1 MIAPELLPPERAAPR
16 RAPEPRRADRARR
29 ATRRRT
35 RHKRLRLQRP
45 VFVVLSLATLAMVMM
60 LVYVQLTAA
69 ITSTTYKLAQAHH
82 ERAALLADSLQND
95 ETIAQL
101 QAPERLA
108 ALAGKLRMHD
118 PHVYAVVRLPEPKAR
133 PKPSGLA
140 FFGTWFTTT
149 ER

>member
-1 MIAPELLPPERAAPR
+1 MIAPELIVPQRADEPPR
-16 RAPEPRRADRARR
+16 RVDRIRH
-29 ATRRRT
+29 ATRRRA

-45 VFVVLSLATLAMVMM
+45 VFVVLSLAAIAMVLM
-60 LVYVQLTAA
+60 LAYVQLTAA
-69 ITSTTYKLAQAHH
+69 VTSKTYRLAQAHR
-82 ERAALLADSLQND
+82 ERAALLAESLQDD

-101 QAPERLA
+101 QSPERLA
-108 ALAGKLRMHD
+108 GIAATLRMHD
-118 PHVYAVVRLPEPKAR
+118 PHVYAVVRLPEPNVQ

>member
-1 MIAPELLPPERAAPR
+1 MLIM
-16 RAPEPRRADRARR
+16 
-29 ATRRRT
+29 
-35 RHKRLRLQRP
+35 
-45 VFVVLSLATLAMVMM
+45 LA
-60 LVYVQLTAA
+60 YVQLTAA
-69 ITSTTYKLAQAHH
+69 VTSTTYRLAQAHR

-108 ALAGKLRMHD
+108 GLAVKLGMHD
-118 PHVYAVVRLPEPKAR
+118 PHVYAVVRLPEAKVQ

-140 FFGTWFTTT
+140 FFGTWFTA

>member
-1 MIAPELLPPERAAPR
+1 MIAPELLPQEPAPR
-16 RAPEPRRADRARR
+16 RAPQPRGADRARH

-35 RHKRLRLQRP
+35 RRKRLRLQRP
-45 VFVVLSLATLAMVMM
+45 VFVVLSLATLAMMMM

-69 ITSTTYKLAQAHH
+69 VTSTTYKLAQAHR

-108 ALAGKLRMHD
+108 AIAGTLRMHD
-118 PHVYAVVRLPEPKAR
+118 PRVYAVVRLPEPKVH